1 MLNIAGVLLSIF
13 LAMLNV
19 IFNFIMLFITAIIP
33 KKFSRLLLMYNK
45 YNKIPFWAIKDV
57 ISLGCVLMF
66 HGVLFGSA
74 I

>member
-33 KKFSRLLLMYNK
+33 KKFSRLMYNK
-45 YNKIPFWAIKDV
+45 YNQIPFWAIKYV